1 MFDPQTSTTIHLGF
15 SLALSPWSLKAI
27 KVLLTVIFIGWVTL
41 TIGKPIAQSW
51 VPRSPSA
58 QKTVFT
64 MVNTLGFLIG
74 AWIVLRILL

>member
-1 MFDPQTSTTIHLGF
+1 MFDPQTPTTIHLGLG
-15 SLALSPWSLKAI
+15 LALSPWSVKAI
-27 KVLLTVIFIGWVTL
+27 KVIVTVILIIWVTL
-41 TIGKPIAQSW
+41 TIGKPLAQSW

-58 QKTVFT
+58 QKTVVT

>member
-1 MFDPQTSTTIHLGF
+1 LE
-15 SLALSPWSLKAI
+15 AI
-27 KVLLTVIFIGWVTL
+27 KVLLTVIFVGFGTL
-41 TIGKPIAQSW
+41 AIGKHIAQLW

-58 QKTVFT
+58 QKTIVT